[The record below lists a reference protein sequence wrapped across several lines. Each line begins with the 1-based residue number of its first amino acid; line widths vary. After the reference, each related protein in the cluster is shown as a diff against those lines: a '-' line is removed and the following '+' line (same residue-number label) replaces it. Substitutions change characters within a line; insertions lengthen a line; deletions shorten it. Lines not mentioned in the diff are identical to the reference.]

1 MKSTGTAQR
10 LQERR
15 LRAMALLEQG
25 HSQADVARLLGVTQG
40 AVSHWKKAHG
50 QGGQDA
56 LLARQHTGRP
66 TKLSG
71 KQGEK
76 LVKLLKQGPCRH
88 GWATALWTLPRVAA
102 LIERHFGVAYDQSGV
117 WHVLRRL
124 GWSCQKPVR
133 RAREQNEAAVVQW
146 RQRDWHRIKKRA
158 S

>member
-1 MKSTGTAQR
+1 MESNGTAQR

-40 AVSHWKKAHG
+40 AVSQWKKAIG
-50 QGGQDA
+50 QGGRDA
-56 LLARQHTGRP
+56 LLAKQHTGRP

-71 KQGEK
+71 KQCEK
-76 LVKLLKQGPCRH
+76 LVKLLKLGPCRH

-133 RAREQNEAAVVQW
+133 RAREQNEAAGAQW
-146 RQRDWHRIKKRA
+146 HQGDWPRIKKRA